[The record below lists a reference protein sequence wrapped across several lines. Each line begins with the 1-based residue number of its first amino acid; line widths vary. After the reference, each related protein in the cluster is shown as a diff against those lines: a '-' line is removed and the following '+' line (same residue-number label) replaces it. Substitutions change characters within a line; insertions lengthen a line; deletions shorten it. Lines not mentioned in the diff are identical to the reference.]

1 MTRPRL
7 LYAKEQ
13 LEINLEIFLL
23 NLWIKPK
30 HSTSP
35 KRACFRQFNTIAH
48 FVVVVK
54 RHPFSLV

>member
-30 HSTSP
+30 HSTGP
-35 KRACFRQFNTIAH
+35 KRACFNLTLL
-48 FVVVVK
+48 
-54 RHPFSLV
+54 PLLLL